1 MNLTLYLLNFYEN
14 STILPQIN
22 CNIGLSNLNMTFCSQ
37 LLDHDFRVLSV
48 HDTVA
53 QAIEIME
60 AEQVFTMPVLDGQLF
75 LGVVELDDLQSASL
89 QDELESIQP
98 LFLKVSVR
106 AGDHFIQALRLR
118 SKYQLD
124 IVPVLNEQQEWEG
137 VIESS
142 RLLDQAS
149 QLLGAEEQ
157 GSLLILGMPRTDY
170 APGEINRLVE
180 SNDATIMNMN
190 AVTDPATGMLQV
202 MLRVNK
208 EDISGIIATFQ
219 RYEYKVLYHF
229 GEEAFDNTLQ
239 NNLEHLFNYLN
250 I

>member
-1 MNLTLYLLNFYEN
+1 
-14 STILPQIN
+14 
-22 CNIGLSNLNMTFCSQ
+22 
-37 LLDHDFRVLSV
+37 
-48 HDTVA
+48 
-53 QAIEIME
+53 
-60 AEQVFTMPVLDGQLF
+60 
-75 LGVVELDDLQSASL
+75 L
-89 QDELESIQP
+89 QDELETLQP

-106 AGDHFIQALRLR
+106 TGDHFIQALRLR

-137 VIESS
+137 VIESA

-149 QLLGAEEQ
+149 QLLGAEET
-157 GSLLILGMPRTDY
+157 GSMLVLGMSRTDY

-190 AVTDPATGMLQV
+190 TVTDPASGMLQV
-202 MLRVNK
+202 MIRINK

-219 RYEYKVLYHF
+219 RYEYKVLYHY
-229 GEEAFDNTLQ
+229 GEEAFDNSLQ

>member
-1 MNLTLYLLNFYEN
+1 
-14 STILPQIN
+14 
-22 CNIGLSNLNMTFCSQ
+22 
-37 LLDHDFRVLSV
+37 
-48 HDTVA
+48 VA

-170 APGEINRLVE
+170 ALCTRRN
-180 SNDATIMNMN
+180 
-190 AVTDPATGMLQV
+190 
-202 MLRVNK
+202 
-208 EDISGIIATFQ
+208 
-219 RYEYKVLYHF
+219 
-229 GEEAFDNTLQ
+229 
-239 NNLEHLFNYLN
+239 
-250 I
+250 